1 MYGIIGT
8 AYRIEIALRTDRHG
22 PNERRDEVGCARVEK
37 RDDIDGNR
45 ADGVRI
51 TDGASLGPRVV
62 ARFAFASGWFVI
74 LCEAPKDVNKISTIR
89 HFDRPAS

>member
-1 MYGIIGT
+1 MYDSIGT
-8 AYRIEIALRTDRHG
+8 AYRIEIALRIDRHG
-22 PNERRDEVGCARVEK
+22 GDTDRMKDETKVEK

-62 ARFAFASGWFVI
+62 ARVAFASGWLVI
-74 LCEAPKDVNKISTIR
+74 LCEAPKDANKISTIR